1 MQDAAGNSFFDRS
14 GIRRHSDHSVI
25 NILVGNYFIFSRLF
39 FDLLHTVGAS
49 LFAYIRLSVH
59 SPVSGQSP

>member
-1 MQDAAGNSFFDRS
+1 MQDAAGNIFVDRS

-25 NILVGNYFIFSRLF
+25 NILVFFLF
-39 FDLLHTVGAS
+39 FQIVFDLLHTVGAS
-49 LFAYIRLSVH
+49 WFVYIRLSVH